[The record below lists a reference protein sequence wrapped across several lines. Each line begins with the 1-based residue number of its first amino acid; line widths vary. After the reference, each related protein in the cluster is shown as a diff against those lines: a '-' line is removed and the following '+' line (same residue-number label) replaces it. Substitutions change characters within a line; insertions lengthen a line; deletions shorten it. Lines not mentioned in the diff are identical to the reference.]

1 MLRPVHSHIEMSTLY
16 KNIATLE
23 FRIPTTFDAK
33 RGNQEDVGKTI
44 GIIDVLSGLSS
55 AAPAP
60 IFAP

>member
-1 MLRPVHSHIEMSTLY
+1 MSTLY

-44 GIIDVLSGLSS
+44 GIIDTLTGPPS
-55 AAPAP
+55 AAPALTL
-60 IFAP
+60 AP